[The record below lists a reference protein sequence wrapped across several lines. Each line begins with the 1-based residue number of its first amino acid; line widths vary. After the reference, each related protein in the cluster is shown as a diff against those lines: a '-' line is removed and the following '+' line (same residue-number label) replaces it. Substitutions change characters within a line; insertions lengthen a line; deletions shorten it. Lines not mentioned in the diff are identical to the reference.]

1 MGDPHESAPASIHS
15 QPAVIIDSRSA
26 EFKGIP
32 MSSDIFFAL
41 YMLNLVEC

>member
-1 MGDPHESAPASIHS
+1 MRVPPHLYTLKP
-15 QPAVIIDSRSA
+15 PAVIIDSRSA